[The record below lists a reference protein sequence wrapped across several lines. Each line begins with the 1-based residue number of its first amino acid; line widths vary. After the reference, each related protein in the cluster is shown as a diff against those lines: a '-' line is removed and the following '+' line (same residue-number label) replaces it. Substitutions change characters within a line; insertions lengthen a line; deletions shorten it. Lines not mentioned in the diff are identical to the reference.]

1 MIRLL
6 IRSTGKIYGSKTN
19 FTLFFVCALRF
30 SLSFREQ
37 VGRNICHGSDSV
49 ENAEKEIALWF
60 GDSELVD
67 HESAMKDWIY
77 E

>member
-1 MIRLL
+1 M
-6 IRSTGKIYGSKTN
+6 RSI
-19 FTLFFVCALRF
+19 LVMPCP
-30 SLSFREQ
+30 EHDQ

-49 ENAEKEIALWF
+49 ENAEREIGLWF
-60 GDSELVD
+60 EPSEVVD

>member
-1 MIRLL
+1 MCVSESPVAFFSLPALALL
-6 IRSTGKIYGSKTN
+6 I
-19 FTLFFVCALRF
+19 
-30 SLSFREQ
+30 REQ

-49 ENAEKEIALWF
+49 ENAEKEIDLWF
-60 GDSELVD
+60 GDSEVVD